1 MKFQEWK
8 LVYNIGMFN
17 ISKQC
22 GHSPSS
28 NKSVSEKSLQPN
40 DGMFG
45 RTYVK
50 ADWDVTP
57 NHCAVP
63 YHMASVDVVG
73 TH

>member
-1 MKFQEWK
+1 MVTRKDMYME
-8 LVYNIGMFN
+8 MFN

-40 DGMFG
+40 DGRFG
-45 RTYVK
+45 RTYIK

-57 NHCAVP
+57 NHCAAVREAMSEV
-63 YHMASVDVVG
+63 YVIR
-73 TH
+73 